1 MYAAARVV
9 SPFRRIFH
17 AFSARQRGGDLQSPV
32 SRWYINLKQPFANIK
47 LEVNTMRRSWQF
59 LLAALTT
66 ASAASAA
73 PKLGDFAP
81 LDKESQSKLVFV
93 YTFEP
98 GAKNPRV
105 PKPYKI
111 IKGEGVTGGGG
122 LVLSRP
128 NPNDKYV
135 FFKHDF
141 KKLEPGRNYKL
152 SVMTRVRGMRHAA
165 SGKPVDGK
173 VSIVGF
179 DFHGGGNYLGSS
191 YIRSKIVK
199 GEKDWTTEEMVFT
212 MRKEYDRAQLVL
224 FLKRP
229 YTCRQ
234 VVWDNVKLERLGEN
248 LSIYPVLPKQL
259 RLDPDGKVK
268 LRVVDMGKA
277 RKLAAFAVTAD
288 GKELYAPVKG
298 GFAEFA
304 LGELPEGVHK
314 VKFFVADPKQHK
326 VIAEA
331 EFPFTVTSA
340 VPPTGAVATDET
352 GRLTVDGKPFFPLGF
367 YLEWPNGFDAG
378 HAKWLREAGA
388 NTVLPYR
395 SYQMRL
401 PESKG
406 RYTVAAL
413 RRSLDFMRDNE
424 LKVIFGMLEVNT
436 RSGITLNEF
445 DGAKGRAAVIAR
457 IVEGIKDHPALLGWY
472 ISDEN
477 PISEM
482 GKVSDLRF
490 RISRRDPFH
499 PVATLTNIA
508 DNYIWYGPTG
518 DFMMIDPYPIVDESS
533 QSMTRI
539 RLSFEKQQ
547 RESRM
552 GVWWVPQTFNW
563 GIYRRTEK
571 YSDFR
576 YPTEEDMRAQL
587 LLALNFR
594 ARGIIFYAYESIR
607 RHDRFDPGA
616 SEWFGAQVKRIS
628 LLAKEL
634 TPFFLAD
641 GKPAPVKL
649 KSTGASK
656 VEAKLHTADGRSIV
670 VITSDGPGEGAA
682 VLDVGRDNLK
692 SRFGKTTALGGGKYE
707 FRGMNMSGDILE

>member
-1 MYAAARVV
+1 M
-9 SPFRRIFH
+9 S
-17 AFSARQRGGDLQSPV
+17 G
-32 SRWYINLKQPFANIK
+32 RWQI
-47 LEVNTMRRSWQF
+47 
-59 LLAALTT
+59 LLAALAVGSTV
-66 ASAASAA
+66 SAA

-81 LDKESQSKLVFV
+81 LDKDAQSKLVFV
-93 YTFEP
+93 YDFEP
-98 GAKNPRV
+98 GSKNPRV
-105 PKPYKI
+105 PKPYRI

-128 NPNDKYV
+128 KAGGKYV
-135 FFKHDF
+135 FFSRDIRG
-141 KKLEPGRNYKL
+141 LEPGRNYRL
-152 SVMTRVRGMRHAA
+152 TVMTRVRGMCHAV
-165 SGKPVDGK
+165 SGKPVTGR
-173 VSIVGF
+173 VNLAGF
-179 DFHGGGNYLGSS
+179 DFHGGGQYMNST
-191 YIRSKIVK
+191 YIRPRIVN
-199 GEKDWTTEEMVFT
+199 GDMDWQTDEMIFT

-234 VVWDNVKLERLGEN
+234 IVWDNIKLERLGEN

-259 RLDPDGKVK
+259 RLDPTGRVK
-268 LRVVDMGKA
+268 LRVADIGKA
-277 RKLAAFAVTAD
+277 RKLAAFAVTSD
-288 GKELYAPVKG
+288 GRELYAPVER

-304 LGELPEGVHK
+304 LGELPEGLHK
-314 VKFFVADPKQHK
+314 IKFFVADPKQKK

-331 EFPFTVTSA
+331 EFPFTVTA
-340 VPPTGAVATDET
+340 AAPPEGAVATDET
-352 GRLTVDGKPFFPLGF
+352 GRLTVDGRPFFPIGF
-367 YLEWPNGFDAG
+367 YLEWPNGFNAE

-401 PESKG
+401 PESRG
-406 RYTVAAL
+406 QYSVDAL
-413 RRSLDFMRDNE
+413 RGSLDFMRENG

-436 RSGITLNEF
+436 RSGITLDKF
-445 DGAKGRAAVIAR
+445 DGAEGRAAVIDR
-457 IVEGIKDHPALLGWY
+457 IVGGIKDHPALLGWY

-482 GKVSDLRF
+482 GKVTDLRF

-518 DFMMIDPYPIVDESS
+518 DFMMIDPYPIVDASS

-539 RLSFEKQQ
+539 RNSFEKQQ

-594 ARGIIFYAYESIR
+594 ARGIVFYAYESIR

-634 TPFFLAD
+634 TPFFLAED
-641 GKPAPVKL
+641 KPAPVEL
-649 KSTGASK
+649 ESTGASR
-656 VEAKLHTADGRSIV
+656 VEAKLHAAEGKTIV
-670 VITSDGPGEGAA
+670 VITSDGPGAGVA
-682 VLDVGRDNLK
+682 VLNVGRDGLK
-692 SRFGKTTALGGGKYE
+692 SRFGKTTPLGGGRYE

>member
-1 MYAAARVV
+1 M
-9 SPFRRIFH
+9 
-17 AFSARQRGGDLQSPV
+17 QR
-32 SRWYINLKQPFANIK
+32 
-47 LEVNTMRRSWQF
+47 TWQL
-59 LLAALTT
+59 LLAALTVGT
-66 ASAASAA
+66 TLSAA

-81 LDKESQSKLVFV
+81 LDKESQGKLVFIH
-93 YTFEP
+93 TFEP
-98 GAKNPRV
+98 DVKNPRV

-128 NPNDKYV
+128 QAGGKYV
-135 FFKHDF
+135 FFSRDIKG
-141 KKLEPGRNYKL
+141 LEPGRNYKL
-152 SVMTRVRGMRHAA
+152 SVMTRVRGLCHAA
-165 SGKPVDGK
+165 TGKPVNER
-173 VSIVGF
+173 VSLVGF
-179 DFHGGGNYLGSS
+179 DFHGGGKYMGSS
-191 YIRSKIVK
+191 YIRQKIVN
-199 GEKDWTTEEMVFT
+199 GEMDWKTYEMVFT

-234 VVWDNVKLERLGEN
+234 IVWDNVKLERLGES
-248 LSIYPVLPKQL
+248 LSIYPVLPKHL
-259 RLDPDGKVK
+259 LIDGEGKVK

-288 GKELYAPVKG
+288 GTERYAPVKG

-304 LGELPEGVHK
+304 LGKLPEGVHK
-314 VKFFVADPKQHK
+314 VRFYVGDPKRKK
-326 VIAEA
+326 VIGEA

-340 VPPTGAVATDET
+340 TPPPGEVKTDTT

-367 YLEWPNGFDAG
+367 YLERPNEFTAE

-406 RYTVAAL
+406 KFSVAAL
-413 RRSLDFMRDNE
+413 RKSLDFMQDNG

-436 RSGITLNEF
+436 RSGITLDKF
-445 DGAKGRAAVIAR
+445 DGAKGRSAVIDR
-457 IVEGIKDHPALLGWY
+457 IVNGIKDHPALLGWY

-518 DFMMIDPYPIVDESS
+518 DFMMIDPYPIVDENS
-533 QSMTRI
+533 QSMSRI

-607 RHDRFDPGA
+607 RHDKFDPGA
-616 SEWFGAQVKRIS
+616 SKWFGAQVKRIC

-641 GKPAPVKL
+641 EKPTPVKL
-649 KSTGASK
+649 ESTGKSK
-656 VEAKLHTADGRSIV
+656 VEAKLHSVGGKTIV
-670 VITSDGPGEGAA
+670 VVTSDGPGEGIA
-682 VLDVGRDNLK
+682 VLDVGRDGLK
-692 SRFGKTTALGGGKYE
+692 SRFGKTKALGGGKYE
-707 FRGMNMSGDILE
+707 FRGMNMAGDLLE